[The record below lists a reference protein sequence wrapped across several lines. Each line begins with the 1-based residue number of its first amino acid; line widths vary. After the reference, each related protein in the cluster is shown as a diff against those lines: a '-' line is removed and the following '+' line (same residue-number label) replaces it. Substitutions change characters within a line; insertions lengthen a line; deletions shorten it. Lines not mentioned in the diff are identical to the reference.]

1 MYPHPVFNANLKHD
15 DTPLKYLQTNLLLFS
30 MMAAPAVLV
39 DGILDKPGFWTQV
52 LRKSDPYV
60 KLCLRHCSARP
71 WTQTDNVVNYGK
83 AMEVAW
89 LLATRI
95 VAKHRITSPASTT
108 VWTMMETLAPKV
120 HNTRYLAQQQADE
133 QIIEAV
139 YVSRSLGEIMTN
151 YTAQQYQDDLAAL
164 AIDQDFEVPQNNEG
178 LPATVDD
185 ALDQV
190 QNKAATAAMAILWI
204 QARRAANLSTRPS
217 QVLVTTLC
225 ALAKQG
231 MATPGFVD
239 KITNGFMQDTGK
251 QIELDTEA
259 ISACWDLIVHHVD
272 DGNVENVVRK
282 WLARLPHEALR
293 LRITLQQ
300 IPGEGLT
307 CITSIIKAVGDYPM
321 FNWAWVTLNFPIEAR
336 AVATAVTEI
345 NGKPYYG
352 YKKDLSI
359 VKAANYRTVG
369 YIAQQL
375 LVKVGGEGP
384 LKAARCFTRTP
395 KLKVVID
402 EMINDFMLN
411 SITLEP
417 APGAMAGDWFLG
429 PIHGFV
435 QFAAPLP
442 AQQQQPNPQGGAGA
456 NPAPPPNPPQAG
468 PGAGRGRGQ
477 PGGAPQ
483 AAPGPAGRGAAA
495 GRGQQAGQP

>member
-1 MYPHPVFNANLKHD
+1 
-15 DTPLKYLQTNLLLFS
+15 
-30 MMAAPAVLV
+30 MMAAPAILV

-71 WTQTDNVVNYGK
+71 WTQTDQIQNYGK
-83 AMEVAW
+83 TMEVAW

-95 VAKHRITSPASTT
+95 VARHRITSPASTT
-108 VWTMMETLAPKV
+108 VWTMMETLAPRV
-120 HNTRYLAQQQADE
+120 HNTRYLPQQQADE
-133 QIIEAV
+133 QIMEAV
-139 YVSRSLGEIMTN
+139 YVTRSLGEIMTN
-151 YTAQQYQDDLAAL
+151 YTAQQYQDDLTAL
-164 AIDQDFEVPQNNEG
+164 AADPDFEVPQNNTG
-178 LPATVDD
+178 LPANVDE
-185 ALDQV
+185 ALNQV
-190 QNKAATAAMAILWI
+190 ANKTATAAMAILWI
-204 QARRAANLSTRPS
+204 QARRAANLSTRPA

-272 DGNVENVVRK
+272 DGNVEEVVQR
-282 WLARLPHEALR
+282 WLTRLPHEALR

-321 FNWAWVTLNFPIEAR
+321 FSWAWVTLNFPTEAR
-336 AVATAVTEI
+336 AVARAVNEI

-352 YKKDLSI
+352 YKKDLNV
-359 VKAANYRTVG
+359 VKAANYRTIG

-402 EMINDFMLN
+402 ELISDFMLN
-411 SITLEP
+411 SITLTP
-417 APGAMAGDWFLG
+417 APGAMADDWFLN

-435 QFAAPLP
+435 QFVAPQP
-442 AQQQQPNPQGGAGA
+442 AQPPPPNPQGGAGA
-456 NPAPPPNPPQAG
+456 GQAPPQNAPHAG
-468 PGAGRGRGQ
+468 PGAARGQGQ
-477 PGGAPQ
+477 PGGGPQ
-483 AAPGPAGRGAAA
+483 AAAGQAGRGAGA
-495 GRGQQAGQP
+495 GRGNQPGQP